1 MPEDAKSCPPPYV
14 EFGVAEH
21 VQLNSTALC
30 LQFCADRPTDTLI
43 VRFRGF
49 LDEHGSASLAS
60 PVVVSESVSA
70 VVTNTASASPAL
82 TTLPLP
88 RCTKSKSSSV
98 DFLPL
103 PIPIPITAPN
113 PISPVLY
120 NDFVLYPKYSSAA
133 YQPFCAQPVDFFH
146 LFYLSGN
153 IHIMCRC
160 LLSYSFCDSE
170 YCDPARLEIVVVF
183 RGRFRLKDAVTD
195 AKLLLLP
202 FELPGIVELV
212 HVHRGFLC
220 AYQNVS
226 DQVVAI
232 AKELKEYPETPGRCY
247 CLGRAITSLATP
259 SIKAALP
266 DAVMKLYTFALVLR
280 RFTKSSPHAPLPP
293 WSPRRRLPLPT
304 FTLHSGPVD
313 DTSPHIARGQCII
326 FDSARSYS
334 ETGLDRHEDVEN
346 GHKVRELGREYG
358 DWPRQVTAEDSESW
372 SDG

>member
-1 MPEDAKSCPPPYV
+1 MAVSVLKPHLPSHAAMPEDAKSCPPPYV

-120 NDFVLYPKYSSAA
+120 DDFVLYPKYSSAA
-133 YQPFCAQPVDFFH
+133 YQPFCAQPVDFFR

-153 IHIMCRC
+153 IHIMRRC

-183 RGRFRLKDAVTD
+183 CGTFRLKDAVTD

-202 FELPGIVELV
+202 FEFPGIVELV
-212 HVHRGFLC
+212 HVHRGFLG

-247 CLGRAITSLATP
+247 CPCAATVHQEL
-259 SIKAALP
+259 S
-266 DAVMKLYTFALVLR
+266 T
-280 RFTKSSPHAPLPP
+280 
-293 WSPRRRLPLPT
+293 
-304 FTLHSGPVD
+304 PVD

-346 GHKVRELGREYG
+346 GHKV
-358 DWPRQVTAEDSESW
+358 TAEDSESW
-372 SDG
+372 ERWVGRGIEEGGRVGKVVVDSRGPEWCKGEERMNLRASLDGNMALPQ